1 MLCMGR
7 MDFISKA
14 RVVGRGIRDGWRPPV
29 CGNQTIIE
37 IGAMDWLDK
46 EVDKEVN
53 KEMNKEVD
61 KEMEKEM
68 GNEDKEV
75 DEKMNEWSDESLRV
89 WESNPNY

>member
-37 IGAMDWLDK
+37 MGAMDRLGKEVDKEMNKEVGK

-53 KEMNKEVD
+53 KEMNKEVE
-61 KEMEKEM
+61 KKMEKEVGIWAM
-68 GNEDKEV
+68 RWTGRWK
-75 DEKMNEWSDESLRV
+75 KG
-89 WESNPNY
+89 